1 MMTGEKQ
8 GYYVDYQRAPKS
20 DIARALSSGF
30 VYQGEPSEF
39 RRGKRGEPSGHL
51 APTAFINFLQNHDQ
65 IGNRALGDRLEG
77 NADARMIE
85 AALQVLLI
93 APHIPMLFMGEEWGS
108 TVPFPF
114 FCDFGGDLADAVRK
128 GRRVELAWAYAEY
141 GDEVPDALA
150 ASTRDSAVLDWDS
163 RDAPAGRKRLTMVRE
178 LLQVRRREIV
188 PRLAGAAFGQADAAD
203 NGLLTALWRMGDGTT
218 LRLAANLSEKAVSHG
233 EARGTLVWGNE
244 LGDSVPP
251 WSVHWRIG

>member
-1 MMTGEKQ
+1 
-8 GYYVDYQRAPKS
+8 
-20 DIARALSSGF
+20 
-30 VYQGEPSEF
+30 
-39 RRGKRGEPSGHL
+39 
-51 APTAFINFLQNHDQ
+51 
-65 IGNRALGDRLEG
+65 
-77 NADARMIE
+77 MIE
-85 AALQVLLI
+85 AALQILLI

-163 RDAPAGRKRLTMVRE
+163 RTAPTGRKRLTLVRE
-178 LLQVRRREIV
+178 LLRTRKQQIV
-188 PRLAGAAFGQADAAD
+188 LRLVGAAFGKAQVTDD
-203 NGLLTALWRMGDGTT
+203 GLLTADWRMGDGAT
-218 LRLAANLSEKAVSHG
+218 LRLLTNLSNRAISQAPG
-233 EARGTLVWGNE
+233 APAGTLIWGRE

-251 WSVHWRIG
+251 WTVLWRIG